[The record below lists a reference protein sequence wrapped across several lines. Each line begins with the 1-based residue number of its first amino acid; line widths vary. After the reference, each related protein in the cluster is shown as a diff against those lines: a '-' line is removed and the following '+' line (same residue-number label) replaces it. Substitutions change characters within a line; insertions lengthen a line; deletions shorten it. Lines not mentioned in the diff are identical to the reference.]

1 MIDDEN
7 KKNDADEKLVDELD
21 DVTVVDVEPNIETLE
36 DNLEELASTIRDK
49 DKELLYLRAEFDN
62 FKKQTLKERT
72 ELLKYAG
79 QNLALDLLSVVDV
92 FEKALELDVNE
103 KNYKTFVDG
112 VKLTEKQLNSQLDK
126 HGIREIKCKGEVFD
140 PNKCEAL
147 SQVPSVDAKDGE
159 VIEVM
164 RKGYMYHD
172 KVLRHAQVV
181 IASAA
186 PSKDNDQKKSKE

>member
-1 MIDDEN
+1 MKDDESKKKTDDEN
-7 KKNDADEKLVDELD
+7 LVEELD
-21 DVTVVDVEPNIETLE
+21 DVTVVEVEPNIETLE
-36 DNLEELASTIRDK
+36 DNLEELASTIKDK

-62 FKKQTLKERT
+62 FKKQMLKERS

-103 KNYKTFVDG
+103 SNYKTFVDG

-126 HGIREIKCKGEVFD
+126 HGIREIKCKGEIFD

-147 SQVPSVDAKDGE
+147 SQVPSTTAKDGE
-159 VIEVM
+159 VIDVM
-164 RKGYMYHD
+164 RKGYLFHD

-181 IASAA
+181 IASA
-186 PSKDNDQKKSKE
+186 PDSKN